1 MFGCSKIKYVKPSP
15 VTYHLSSVTCLI
27 LQPWLGLGTWFLW
40 QWVLKRST
48 CGADRHV
55 IAWLVF
61 LLLFSTD
68 FFSLQHW
75 YFLSPSI
82 WFIEVWDERS
92 WATFWTASSGAMCIS
107 HLMWLGIALHVHCHR
122 LFIWCALMCI
132 HCHRLFPDSSK
143 VRGFARSNPAKSVKR
158 GGQILDGEVQIF
170 LSDMCGMKFILC
182 DMKFILLFKLFL
194 QVQDM
199 LMEQKE
205 IIACAL
211 YVVECAKILKYHHKM
226 TWVVFLL
233 TCHFACM
240 GTACVCVK
248 QWFQN
253 QTWWCDWIVWD
264 TDPIR
269 CP

>member
-1 MFGCSKIKYVKPSP
+1 MFGCSKIKYVKPSL

-27 LQPWLGLGTWFLW
+27 LQPWLGLGTWFFW
-40 QWVLKRST
+40 QCVLKRST

-143 VRGFARSNPAKSVKR
+143 VRGFARNNPAKSVKR

-170 LSDMCGMKFILC
+170 F
-182 DMKFILLFKLFL
+182 
-194 QVQDM
+194 
-199 LMEQKE
+199 
-205 IIACAL
+205 
-211 YVVECAKILKYHHKM
+211 Y
-226 TWVVFLL
+226 L
-233 TCHFACM
+233 TCVAWSSF
-240 GTACVCVK
+240 CVPWSSFCYSNYSCRFK
-248 QWFQN
+248 
-253 QTWWCDWIVWD
+253 TCWWSRRRSLRARSMWWSARSSWSTTTRWRGWSSSWRATLPAWELHVFV
-264 TDPIR
+264 
-269 CP
+269 

>member
-1 MFGCSKIKYVKPSP
+1 MFGCSKIKHVKPSP

-27 LQPWLGLGTWFLW
+27 LQPWLGLGKWFLW

-48 CGADRHV
+48 CGADRNV

-61 LLLFSTD
+61 LLMFSTD
-68 FFSLQHW
+68 FFSLQRW

-143 VRGFARSNPAKSVKR
+143 VRGFAKSNPAKSVKR
-158 GGQILDGEVQIF
+158 GGQILDCEVQIF
-170 LSDMCGMKFILC
+170 F
-182 DMKFILLFKLFL
+182 
-194 QVQDM
+194 
-199 LMEQKE
+199 
-205 IIACAL
+205 
-211 YVVECAKILKYHHKM
+211 Y
-226 TWVVFLL
+226 L
-233 TCHFACM
+233 TCVAWSSF
-240 GTACVCVK
+240 CV
-248 QWFQN
+248 
-253 QTWWCDWIVWD
+253 TWSSFCYSNYSCRFKTCWLSRRRSLRARSMWWSARRSWS
-264 TDPIR
+264 TTTR
-269 CP
+269 